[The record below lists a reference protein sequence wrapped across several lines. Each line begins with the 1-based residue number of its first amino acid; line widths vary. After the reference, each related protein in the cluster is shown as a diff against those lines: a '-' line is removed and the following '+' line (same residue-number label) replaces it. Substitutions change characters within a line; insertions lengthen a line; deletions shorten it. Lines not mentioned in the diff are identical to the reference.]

1 VTQEP
6 AAAADREPGG
16 QPGADRAATATTA
29 TATTA
34 TATTAAAT
42 TPAAAAMARARRA
55 LTEGTWSLRRR
66 LGYAFVLA
74 GALLVIGCLLGGFAL
89 NSMIEAVDLQVNRL
103 DPAADHT
110 TDLLASLIN
119 EETGVRGYILTSQ
132 TTFLRPY
139 RMGTASATGDVAALH
154 RLIDDYPRLR
164 RDLRAVESQADRW
177 RSSYARP
184 AIADVMAHKTVSTS
198 LETTGKTNFDSLRAA
213 IGQLTSE
220 ISAERSTALHRL
232 HSATAMVIVVAVT
245 AAVAL
250 IAGAAAAWG
259 GLNSW
264 VTRPL
269 GALGDEAQAIAS
281 GDINHQLRVS
291 GPKEVMELAADV
303 EAMRRQ
309 LLHILQDLSFKA
321 NELERSNR
329 ELEQFAYVASHDL
342 QEPLRKVASFC
353 QMLESRYSGQL
364 DERGHQYIAYA
375 VDGAKRMQALINEL
389 LTFSRVGQPGT
400 VREPVNL
407 NDAAH
412 QAVDALDA
420 TIADTEAQVLVAEL
434 PTVTG
439 DPTLLTQL
447 FQNLIANSIKF
458 RRVDEPPVVRIDVTR
473 SGPQWEFSCQD
484 NGIGIAPAYA
494 ERVFVIFQRLHP
506 REAYP
511 GTGIGLALCRKIV
524 DFHGGQIW
532 VDTEN
537 GAAPGTTIR
546 WTLPVADSLA
556 AQAGR

>member
-1 VTQEP
+1 MTQEA
-6 AAAADREPGG
+6 AAAADPEPAG
-16 QPGADRAATATTA
+16 QPGTDRA
-29 TATTA
+29 
-34 TATTAAAT
+34 AAAT
-42 TPAAAAMARARRA
+42 TRARARRA
-55 LTEGTWSLRRR
+55 LLEGSWSLRRR
-66 LGYAFVLA
+66 LGYTFVLA
-74 GALLVIGCLLGGFAL
+74 GALLVIGCLLGGLAL
-89 NSMIEAVDLQVNRL
+89 NAMIDAVDLQVNRL

-110 TDLLASLIN
+110 TDLLASLVN
-119 EETGVRGYILTSQ
+119 EETGVRGYILTGQ
-132 TTFLRPY
+132 TSFLRPF
-139 RMGTASATGDVAALH
+139 RMGTASATADVAALH

-164 RDLRAVESQADRW
+164 RDLRAVQSRAGSW
-177 RSSYARP
+177 RSAYAMP
-184 AIADVMAHKTVSTS
+184 AITDVMAHKTVSTS
-198 LETTGKTNFDSLRAA
+198 LETTGKARFDALRAA
-213 IGQLTSE
+213 IGRLSGQ
-220 ISAERSTALHRL
+220 ISAERSTALQRL
-232 HSATAMVIVVAVT
+232 HSATAMVIIVAVT
-245 AAVAL
+245 GAVAL

-259 GLNSW
+259 GLTSW

-281 GDINHQLRVS
+281 GDIHHPLRVT

-400 VREPVNL
+400 VREQVDL
-407 NDAAH
+407 NEVAH

-420 TIADTEAQVLVAEL
+420 TIADTEAQVLVADL

-458 RRVDEPPVVRIDVTR
+458 RRVDEPPVVRIDVAR
-473 SGPQWEFSCQD
+473 SGRQWQFSCQD

-546 WTLPVADSLA
+546 WTLPAADSLADSLA
-556 AQAGR
+556 AQAGHWAHSQERDPT